1 MVQIWNDSDWVKPK
15 YLEKTLSEYHF
26 IHHKSHNVWPW
37 IDTYLPGWKVA
48 IIRLSHGRIF
58 LFQRSSSFPLPLF
71 PPSPPFHPVPPS
83 PFPPHPFSSTCSCTL
98 QPFKFGLMTNVHSV
112 ESNALV
118 QLFYSHTPQVQFNI
132 VNPINLSLTSPS
144 PGLQSSI
151 FLKPLKIQAI
161 PIYTL

>member
-1 MVQIWNDSDWVKPK
+1 
-15 YLEKTLSEYHF
+15 
-26 IHHKSHNVWPW
+26 
-37 IDTYLPGWKVA
+37 
-48 IIRLSHGRIF
+48 
-58 LFQRSSSFPLPLF
+58 
-71 PPSPPFHPVPPS
+71 
-83 PFPPHPFSSTCSCTL
+83 
-98 QPFKFGLMTNVHSV
+98 MTNVHSV